1 MVYLYDMMESKNR
14 GGERGGGEHGGGGRG
29 EEEEEEAKIK
39 VLVFHEFVTIE
50 WLRLNIIMMVYDHN
64 DNKEEE
70 EDKEE
75 EEEVIIM
82 VVMLLL
88 IKLNGKS
95 GMDLKQARWGRN
107 KGV

>member
-1 MVYLYDMMESKNR
+1 M
-14 GGERGGGEHGGGGRG
+14 
-29 EEEEEEAKIK
+29 EEEEEAKIK

-70 EDKEE
+70 DEEDEEE

-82 VVMLLL
+82 VPMLLL